1 VVVEATKAEI
11 SKTKSAVAIVCD
23 THTTTRL
30 IKVQSSPRR
39 IVALKLDDMIFDALD
54 TMKQ

>member
-1 VVVEATKAEI
+1 MVEATKAGI
-11 SKTKSAVAIVCD
+11 SETKSAVASVCD
-23 THTTTRL
+23 THTATRL
-30 IKVQSSPRR
+30 IKVQSSPWR